1 VSSTQDV
8 NKNLVV
14 RFNKEFVEGQNDSVY
29 HEIVAEGF
37 ADHSAPQ
44 GGPNAPFLFFT
55 KIFRPAFPDA
65 KVVIHDLVAEGDKV
79 VAYKSYEGTHKGE
92 FMGIPATG
100 KSISFKVME
109 IIRLQDGKYI
119 DHWAVADAMGL
130 LHQLKSDPVAAPT
143 ESSRP

>member
-1 VSSTQDV
+1 MSSTQDV

-29 HEIVAEGF
+29 REIVAEGF
-37 ADHSAPQ
+37 VDRSGPP
-44 GGPNAPFLFFT
+44 GGPTPFLFFT
-55 KIFRPAFPDA
+55 KVFRPAFPDA

-100 KSISFKVME
+100 KRISFKVME

-130 LHQLKSDPVAAPT
+130 VHQLKSDSVAAPT
-143 ESSRP
+143 EKPRP